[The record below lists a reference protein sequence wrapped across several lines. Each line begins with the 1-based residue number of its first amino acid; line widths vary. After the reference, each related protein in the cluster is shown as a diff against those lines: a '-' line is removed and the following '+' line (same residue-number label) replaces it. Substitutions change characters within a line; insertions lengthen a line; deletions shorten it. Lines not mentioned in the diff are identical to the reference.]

1 MGQKALLGQNKRG
14 RVSGRRKTLAAS
26 APLCYLK
33 WPVSISVPPPTPR
46 CVACGRAAVAFI
58 LFCFSSGHCQN
69 QIVPLP
75 VPSTRTGD
83 RWCGQ
88 KSPGLGME
96 SGDLDLNLS
105 LNLMEGVSLARAC
118 PPGCGVRAL
127 TSQLSRCPLLLSTP
141 GNWPPGIAV
150 TLISVGEQ
158 RKGCSLGCQVM
169 SVVLFLADKMM
180 PEGVF
185 LQYLALL

>member
-1 MGQKALLGQNKRG
+1 MAGGKPSCVCPSVLLKVASERLCSSPRPKARGLWKSSYGLHPLLLFFWSLPKADCAPACAQHVDRD
-14 RVSGRRKTLAAS
+14 RR
-26 APLCYLK
+26 
-33 WPVSISVPPPTPR
+33 
-46 CVACGRAAVAFI
+46 
-58 LFCFSSGHCQN
+58 
-69 QIVPLP
+69 
-75 VPSTRTGD
+75 
-83 RWCGQ
+83 CGQ

-96 SGDLDLNLS
+96 SGDLDLNPS
-105 LNLMEGVSLARAC
+105 LNLTEGVSLARAC

-127 TSQLSRCPLLLSTP
+127 AGPLSRCPLLLSTP

-150 TLISVGEQ
+150 TLICVGEQ
-158 RKGCSLGCQVM
+158 RKGCILGCQVM